1 MPSLTPLIT
10 AKDLR
15 TALNPTTYSAIFDD
29 DNSGDMNSVDA
40 SDQVKLCIRRAHT
53 RVVSRL
59 GVMYTKI
66 PDGTD
71 SSYPDLLV
79 DAELNYAMG
88 IAFDRHPEYVRT
100 FGESDRRKACW
111 DQAEATMELLQEA
124 VLRLVDTPPEPVP
137 RNVGGVVVDDGQHMF
152 IGRSCGGGF
161 NSGDF

>member
-1 MPSLTPLIT
+1 MPSLTPLIK
-10 AKDLR
+10 ASDLR
-15 TALNPTTYSAIFDD
+15 TAINPTTYLAIFDD
-29 DNSGDMNSVDA
+29 DNSGDMPLVDA
-40 SDQVKLCIRRAHT
+40 SAQVALVIKRAHT

-59 GVMYTKI
+59 GVLYGKI

-71 SSYPDLLV
+71 AAYPDLLV

-88 IAFDRHPEYVRT
+88 MAFDRHPEYTRT

-124 VLRLVDTPPEPVP
+124 VLRIVDNPPEPVP
-137 RNVGGVVVDDGQHMF
+137 HNVGGIVTDGGQRVF
-152 IGRSCGGGF
+152 LGTNNGGGF